1 MSGGTVPDEGP
12 NSTVLKN
19 MIFYSVAGSLIALV
33 LQAVGAS
40 LAVVL
45 LSSLIGPP
53 VLLLAIRLIRYNSMP

>member
-1 MSGGTVPDEGP
+1 MLR
-12 NSTVLKN
+12 NL
-19 MIFYSVAGSLIALV
+19 IFYSVTGSLIALA

>member
-1 MSGGTVPDEGP
+1 MPSGAVPDERP

-19 MIFYSVAGSLIALV
+19 LLFYSVAGSLIALV

-40 LAVVL
+40 LTVVL